1 MSRHRVML
9 VFLVVALALG
19 ALAVPA
25 AGARKVPHVKHVFIV
40 VLENKNWDRTFGK
53 HTEAPYLAHRLRHRG
68 AYVPNY
74 YGIAHES
81 APNYLAMISGQ
92 APNPD
97 TQADCQVYSDFLP
110 GIPTSDGQYVG
121 QGCVYPNGV
130 ETIANQ
136 LEDSG
141 YLWKA
146 YMEDMNA
153 DAPAGKEDPCRHP
166 GLNQQD
172 HTQSAHVGDQYAA
185 RHNPFVYFHAIIDF
199 PTCASHDVDLS
210 HLRHDLRHRATTPN
224 YSFIVPNLCHDGHDH
239 PCVNGQPG
247 GLRSANKWLRHRI
260 PRILHSAAF
269 HNRGLLIVT
278 FDEAEA
284 PPGEQS
290 GTDARACCNEQPGPN
305 TANPGGPIPGAGG
318 GKVGAVLVSP
328 CIRPRTVSK
337 VPYNHYSLLR
347 SVERNFKLPFL
358 GYAGQSGLRPFG
370 RDVLNRR
377 GCGRR

>member
-1 MSRHRVML
+1 MTRRPTALAAALAAM
-9 VFLVVALALG
+9 LALG
-19 ALAVPA
+19 AGA
-25 AGARKVPHVKHVFIV
+25 ASAKPVPHVKHVFII
-40 VLENKNWDRTFGK
+40 VLENKDRNRTFGK
-53 HTEAPYLAHRLRHRG
+53 HTQVPFLAHRLRNRG
-68 AYVPNY
+68 AYLPNY

-97 TQADCQVYSDFLP
+97 TQADCQVYSDFMP
-110 GIPTSDGQYVG
+110 GTPTSGGQYIG
-121 QGCVYPNGV
+121 QGCVYPPGV

-141 YLWKA
+141 FKWKG

-153 DAPAGKEDPCRHP
+153 DAPPGKQDRCRHP
-166 GLNQQD
+166 SANAHD
-172 HTQSAHVGDQYAA
+172 DTQSAEPGDQYAA
-185 RHNPFVYFHAIIDF
+185 RHNPFVYFHAITDF
-199 PTCASHDVDLS
+199 PTCKHHDVDFS
-210 HLRHDLRHRATTPN
+210 HLRHDLRHRGTTPN

-239 PCVNGQPG
+239 PCVNGRPG
-247 GLRSANKWLRHRI
+247 GLKSANKWLKKKV
-260 PRILHSAAF
+260 PRILHSPAF
-269 HNRGLLIVT
+269 KHRGLLIVT

-305 TANPGGPIPGAGG
+305 TPNPGGPIPGPGG

-328 CIRPRTVSK
+328 CIKPRTVSK
-337 VPYNHYSLLR
+337 VPYNHYSMLR
-347 SVERNFKLPFL
+347 SIERNFHLPFL
-358 GYAGQSGLRPFG
+358 GYAGPHGLRPFG

-377 GCGRR
+377 ACRRR